1 MCMNCV
7 TSTEFLVANGAIA
20 AAAVTHGARQIGA
33 SLGIIQMSSRA
44 ERKASA
50 HMEDVAFIASLG
62 LDPDA
67 VLGPAPNEPSPP
79 VMAPS
84 LVE

>member
-1 MCMNCV
+1 MCVNCV
-7 TSTEFLVANGAIA
+7 TSTEFLVVNSAIVAGAA
-20 AAAVTHGARQIGA
+20 THGVRRLGA
-33 SLGIIQMSSRA
+33 SLGLINLPSRA

-50 HMEDVAFIASLG
+50 HMENVAFIASLG
-62 LDPDA
+62 LDPDE
-67 VLGPAPNEPSPP
+67 VLGPGPTEPSPP

>member
-1 MCMNCV
+1 MCLNCV
-7 TSTEFLVANGAIA
+7 SNTEFLVANGAIVAGA
-20 AAAVTHGARQIGA
+20 ATHGVRQLGA
-33 SLGIIQMSSRA
+33 SLGLIQMSSRA

-62 LDPDA
+62 LDPDT
-67 VLGPAPNEPSPP
+67 VLGPGPNEPSPP
-79 VMAPS
+79 VTAPS

>member
-7 TSTEFLVANGAIA
+7 TSTEFLVVNSAIVAGAA
-20 AAAVTHGARQIGA
+20 THGVRQLGA
-33 SLGIIQMSSRA
+33 SLGLIQMSTRA

-67 VLGPAPNEPSPP
+67 VLGPGPNEPSPP

>member
-1 MCMNCV
+1 MCINCV
-7 TSTEFLVANGAIA
+7 TSTEFLVVNGAIVAGA
-20 AAAVTHGARQIGA
+20 ATHGARQIGA
-33 SLGIIQMSSRA
+33 ALGLIQMSSRA

-50 HMEDVAFIASLG
+50 HMQDVAFIASLG
-62 LDPDA
+62 LDPDT
-67 VLGPAPNEPSPP
+67 VLGPGPNEPSPP

>member
-1 MCMNCV
+1 MCVQCV
-7 TSTEFLVANGAIA
+7 TNTEVLVVNGAVVAGA
-20 AAAVTHGARQIGA
+20 ATHGLRQLGA
-33 SLGIIQMSSRA
+33 SLGLIQVSSRA
-44 ERKASA
+44 ERKVSA

-67 VLGPAPNEPSPP
+67 VLGPGPNEPSPSAT
-79 VMAPS
+79 VPS